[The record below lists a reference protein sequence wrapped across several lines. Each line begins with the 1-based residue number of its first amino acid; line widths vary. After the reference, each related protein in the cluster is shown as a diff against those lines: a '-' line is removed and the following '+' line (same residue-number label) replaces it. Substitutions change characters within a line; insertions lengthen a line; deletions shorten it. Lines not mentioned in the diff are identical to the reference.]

1 MLARTRT
8 KKTQP
13 FCWQCLYT
21 SLAKHTT
28 NQPSSIAT
36 TRTAAS
42 GTSHGDCCRVG
53 WSAVVS
59 YCLDS
64 LDQSRSLSLS
74 RLVWTLPLLLVLLW
88 DVNVTPL
95 PHEEIQSFTF
105 TIMATTQPNNNYSYH
120 NHKNPMASSLP
131 FPYSPRRN
139 IIFGT
144 HPSSSS
150 SFVSSWKE
158 PALQFQQQP
167 QHAGQE
173 PPPRRRQVYHSHSWN
188 PLSSNDKP
196 PCNAP
201 PPAAA
206 APPEWSVVVPPPPV
220 VVLDHNQ
227 NHHPKS
233 WTNHHHN
240 HNNNKNVTPPP
251 PTTTTP
257 FDGWLELSCSLSS
270 SSLCSVT
277 CDSSSVG
284 THPSVSSS
292 SCYYDDHAC
301 PVHHHHPKKKTV
313 RWNEAGNQWHEAPDH
328 DKNDNHNHNSPFL
341 MWYRAKDYERFTKEY
356 YDQAVV
362 RALQQ
367 QPQQL
372 YWLEDE
378 ARIRL
383 SHVFR
388 QCSNRRHSRNHHQQ
402 HNSPTAHTDT
412 SSSDNE
418 EKDDTSTSTEDLAL
432 LYYDWKND
440 SDHSS
445 NNNNDNDDEPET
457 LVGLEDVWLTASC
470 RLQGRVRSNAWHR
483 FVVERLPELESTTAT
498 TTVVSGVRT
507 RQSASSTKQEQ
518 QNTSSP
524 RHSGRRR
531 RRTNRRQSLHEASQT
546 LCLPAQRFAH
556 AIAQGLALALDWQ
569 DEQEE
574 EAVQQQQEQE
584 QEHEQQQDDDE
595 PHS

>member
-1 MLARTRT
+1 M
-8 KKTQP
+8 
-13 FCWQCLYT
+13 
-21 SLAKHTT
+21 
-28 NQPSSIAT
+28 
-36 TRTAAS
+36 
-42 GTSHGDCCRVG
+42 
-53 WSAVVS
+53 
-59 YCLDS
+59 
-64 LDQSRSLSLS
+64 
-74 RLVWTLPLLLVLLW
+74 
-88 DVNVTPL
+88 
-95 PHEEIQSFTF
+95 
-105 TIMATTQPNNNYSYH
+105 MATTTQSNNYNYYNHH
-120 NHKNPMASSLP
+120 NHNPMASLP

-144 HPSSSS
+144 HSSSS
-150 SFVSSWKE
+150 LSFVSSWKE
-158 PALQFQQQP
+158 PAQQFQQQP

-173 PPPRRRQVYHSHSWN
+173 PPPRRQVYHSHSWN
-188 PLSSNDKP
+188 PLLSNDKPP

-206 APPEWSVVVPPPPV
+206 PPEWSVVVVPPPPV

-233 WTNHHHN
+233 WANHNHHHN
-240 HNNNKNVTPPP
+240 RKNVTPTTKTTTTTTT
-251 PTTTTP
+251 TTTTP
-257 FDGWLELSCSLSS
+257 LEDGWLELSCSST

-284 THPSVSSS
+284 THPSLSLSS

-301 PVHHHHPKKKTV
+301 PVHHHHHPKKTV
-313 RWNEAGNQWHEAPDH
+313 RWNEQDNQWHEAPDH
-328 DKNDNHNHNSPFL
+328 DTNDHDNHNHNSPFL
-341 MWYRAKDYERFTKEY
+341 MWYTAQDYERFTKEY
-356 YDQAVV
+356 YDQAIG

-367 QPQQL
+367 HQPQDQPL

-388 QCSNRRHSRNHHQQ
+388 QCSYRRHSRNHHHQ
-402 HNSPTAHTDT
+402 HNSPTAHTDNT

-440 SDHSS
+440 SDRQD
-445 NNNNDNDDEPET
+445 NDKNDNEPET
-457 LVGLEDVWLTASC
+457 LVGLEDLWLTASC

-483 FVVERLPELESTTAT
+483 FVVERLPELESTT
-498 TTVVSGVRT
+498 VVSGVRT
-507 RQSASSTKQEQ
+507 RQSASSTKQQ

-546 LCLPAQRFAH
+546 LCLPAQRFAQ

-584 QEHEQQQDDDE
+584 HDQQQDE